1 MMKRIYGIAVI
12 LTSLVVTAAGQDDQA
27 RQDELERLAKV
38 QADLTK
44 LAAAQLRVSGAIMGM
59 TVKGEPYSGLEITE
73 HTQVLSDGTR
83 IHTEG
88 QTTVYRD
95 SEGRVRRETPNE
107 ITIWDPVAN
116 TSYRLDPKT
125 QVAQQL
131 PLGRTASGSGGRGG
145 RAGAEVAVAELQIRL
160 KVLSQELSQ
169 NGVDI
174 GGQVPAG
181 PKHELLGQQV
191 IEGVNAEGTR
201 ETSTLEAGAIGN
213 DRPIHIVAENWYS
226 KELQTTIK
234 TVHSDPRTGEE
245 VFRLTNLSRVEPA
258 PYLFQVPAG
267 YQITERK

>member
-1 MMKRIYGIAVI
+1 MMKRIVGIAV
-12 LTSLVVTAAGQDDQA
+12 LLAAGACTGAAQDLA
-27 RQDELERLAKV
+27 RQEELKRLE
-38 QADLTK
+38 ADLTK
-44 LAAAQLRVSGAIMGM
+44 LAAAQLRVNGAIMGNS
-59 TVKGEPYSGLEITE
+59 VKGAPYSGMEITE

-88 QTTVYRD
+88 QTMVYRD

-116 TSYRLDPKT
+116 TSYRLDPKK
-125 QVAQQL
+125 QAGQQL
-131 PLGRTASGSGGRGG
+131 PLGRMAT
-145 RAGAEVAVAELQIRL
+145 AGAAKAELKIQPGML
-160 KVLSQELSQ
+160 LVV
-169 NGVDI
+169 NGVEM
-174 GGQVPAG
+174 GVAGQVVAA
-181 PKHELLGQQV
+181 PKRESLGQQV

-213 DRPIHIVAENWYS
+213 DLPIRIVAESWYS

-234 TVHSDPRTGEE
+234 TVHNDPRTGEE
-245 VFRLTNLSRVEPA
+245 VFRLTNVSRVEPA